1 MEFKAGDRVRVLRV
15 DGRDVDFDGTLTYLE
30 ESMANLIDCT
40 NEKYDN
46 AAVFLPND
54 DEFGPDKT
62 DYLVLAEDEE
72 DTKGGNNLPTIKRK
86 VEMNLP
92 QLIEWAW
99 ENEIKNERFIHSD
112 SNPPEYVWVNENSE
126 IEFDEDMIL
135 RKSDLFTVEV
145 EEPITEDTV
154 IDNLIEINEL
164 IDFRKEGLLGGVRL
178 YKNSSI
184 NKVENDKSVAYYI
197 MNDDLEMTLIWKR
210 KEGLVE

>member
-1 MEFKAGDRVRVLRV
+1 M
-15 DGRDVDFDGTLTYLE
+15 
-30 ESMANLIDCT
+30 
-40 NEKYDN
+40 
-46 AAVFLPND
+46 
-54 DEFGPDKT
+54 
-62 DYLVLAEDEE
+62 
-72 DTKGGNNLPTIKRK
+72 PTIKRK

-92 QLIEWAW
+92 QLIEWLLGSGKSECIA
-99 ENEIKNERFIHSD
+99 I
-112 SNPPEYVWVNENSE
+112 SNMNNIVQLEPYGVITFSSGDFYPEET
-126 IEFDEDMIL
+126 
-135 RKSDLFTVEV
+135 FTVEV

-184 NKVENDKSVAYYI
+184 NQVENDKSVAYYI